1 MKLQIFG
8 FQEKL
13 GLPPAHSACR
23 SLMTRKP
30 SNLDLNSCFCFAKIT
45 IGDVYDILHAPKQ
58 PRWRCCETNKWGS
71 DVANDET
78 FVIFLDLRQW
88 VP

>member
-45 IGDVYDILHAPKQ
+45 IGDVYDI
-58 PRWRCCETNKWGS
+58 NKWGS